1 MNGSKFNIHMT
12 KEPSHKGPRKEVFE
26 IDLGLPKERYVT
38 FEKRIIAS
46 SLWLSKQALIS
57 DPQVLAKT
65 GVMAISE
72 MPDENTLAAAGIIK
86 GRELIVDDIKFID
99 KMTFYHPEAL
109 WSFEPGKIY
118 YGWKLSKGKAALNL
132 SGCFLVA
139 GTNYEKVIYYFRY
152 DIIQRLMWHYLMAML
167 LLGFLCEPKTMARIK
182 ALVNVVTLLRKRLGK
197 VSGIKDIIGE
207 VFPVPRDVVK
217 IYTMK
222 KVFPLMKKRTP
233 NEIHGVKIIVKSAS

>member
-1 MNGSKFNIHMT
+1 MDAKRMDLKTLGIKKIRFTNFLGIAFGKRVVLFLPGKRKHATFEMNGSKFNIHMT

-26 IDLGLPKERYVT
+26 IDLGLPKERYAT

-139 GTNYEKVIYYFRY
+139 GTNYQKVIYKEWAKYPTCKGG
-152 DIIQRLMWHYLMAML
+152 D
-167 LLGFLCEPKTMARIK
+167 E
-182 ALVNVVTLLRKRLGK
+182 
-197 VSGIKDIIGE
+197 S
-207 VFPVPRDVVK
+207 PRAEG
-217 IYTMK
+217 TK
-222 KVFPLMKKRTP
+222 K
-233 NEIHGVKIIVKSAS
+233 